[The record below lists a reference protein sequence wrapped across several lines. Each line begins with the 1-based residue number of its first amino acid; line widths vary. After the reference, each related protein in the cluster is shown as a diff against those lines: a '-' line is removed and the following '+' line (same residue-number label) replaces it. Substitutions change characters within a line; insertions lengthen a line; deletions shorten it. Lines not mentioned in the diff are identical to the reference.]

1 MTYEAEL
8 FIAVV
13 LGLAA
18 GHGALL
24 YHQGE
29 QELQDGRDRQSLISH
44 DRTQDVVGAQ
54 HKAHARDQHA
64 GMVNPEPC
72 CSFA

>member
-29 QELQDGRDRQSLISH
+29 QEAKDGRGTQSLVSH
-44 DRTQDVVGAQ
+44 DMRQDVSAQ
-54 HKAHARDQHA
+54 RKARARDQQA